1 VATLPISGHS
11 FSAGESWEIRIEK
24 EADII
29 AIRQLV
35 RELTKAHKFDQFA
48 AAALTTAASE
58 LSRNVWVHAKSGLA
72 RVGVLRGNRV
82 GLELSFVD
90 RGPGIA
96 DIDRV
101 LAGGYSTANSLGLG
115 LSGTKRLVDEFHI
128 ESESGRGTTIVI
140 RKWKRDF

>member
-1 VATLPISGHS
+1 MKPLSLPVSVGVVA
-11 FSAGESWEIRIEK
+11 ESWEIRIDK

-29 AIRQLV
+29 AVRQLV
-35 RELTKAHKFDQFA
+35 RELTKVHKFDQFA
-48 AAALTTAASE
+48 TAALTTAASE

-72 RVGVLRGNRV
+72 RVRV
-82 GLELSFVD
+82 VRSERIGLELAFVD
-90 RGPGIA
+90 QGPGIA
-96 DIDRV
+96 DLKLA

-128 ESESGRGTTIVI
+128 ETRSGFGTTIVI

>member
-1 VATLPISGHS
+1 VTTLPVQDSV
-11 FSAGESWEIRIEK
+11 SAESWEIRIEK

-29 AIRQLV
+29 AIRQCV

-48 AAALTTAASE
+48 TAALTTAASE
-58 LSRNVWVHAKSGLA
+58 LSRNVWVHAKMGLA
-72 RVGVLRGNRV
+72 RVEVLRRGRI
-82 GLELSFVD
+82 GLELTFVD
-90 RGPGIA
+90 HGPGIA
-96 DIDRV
+96 HIDKA

-128 ESESGRGTTIVI
+128 ETEVGRGTTIVI